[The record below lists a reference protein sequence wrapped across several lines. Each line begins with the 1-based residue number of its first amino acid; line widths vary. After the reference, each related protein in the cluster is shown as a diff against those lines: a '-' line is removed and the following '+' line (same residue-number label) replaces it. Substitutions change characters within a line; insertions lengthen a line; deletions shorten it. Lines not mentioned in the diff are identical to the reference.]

1 MTIKITKHHIGG
13 ELISILTRGMYPDS
27 RDTLRGICSEW
38 S

>member
-13 ELISILTRGMYPDS
+13 ELISILTRGMYPIPAILS
-27 RDTLRGICSEW
+27 GICSEW